1 MLVSPKHFENHLTL
15 AERCGTLRRS
25 VFIFIARFHPSN
37 RLRNAGIMITVDEA
51 LGIVL
56 DRVATLGGEVV
67 ALAHAHLRILAE
79 EVFADMDL
87 PPFDRARMDGYA
99 LRSADA
105 AVAPFRLKVIGE
117 IAAGASYDGELR
129 AGEAIKIFTGAP
141 VPRGADAVQKVEVTE
156 PQGDSVA
163 IHEAVKPGQFIT
175 RRASE
180 VREGEKVAAAGRAIG
195 AAELAALASFGYGH
209 VRVGRRPRVA
219 VISTGSELIEV
230 DRKPVG
236 AQIRNSNCY
245 TLAAY
250 GQAAGAVVENLGTV
264 EDSLPATRSA
274 LARAAETNDVVITS
288 GGVSMGDYDLVKA
301 ALKEI
306 GAEVY
311 FDRVS
316 IRPGKPTV
324 FARRGETYFF
334 GLPGNPV
341 STSVTFNVFAR
352 PAIRRLQG
360 ASDPLL
366 PAVTATLRHAIKDA
380 SGRRSYL
387 PARLFIREGRAL
399 VESLKWG
406 GSSDL
411 VAFMKANA
419 LIVVPEATHA
429 IAEGEAVEV
438 LALGGGLV

>member
-1 MLVSPKHFENHLTL
+1 
-15 AERCGTLRRS
+15 
-25 VFIFIARFHPSN
+25 
-37 RLRNAGIMITVDEA
+37 MITVDEA
-51 LGIVL
+51 LNIVL
-56 DRVATLGGEVV
+56 DSVEALGDETV
-67 ALAHAHLRILAE
+67 ALTDAHQRILAE
-79 EVFADMDL
+79 DLFADLDL

-99 LRSADA
+99 LRATDA
-105 AVAPFRLKVIGE
+105 ATAPVRLKVIGE
-117 IAAGASYDGELR
+117 IAAGASYDGELH

-141 VPRGADAVQKVEVTE
+141 VPGGADAVQKVEVTE
-156 PQGDSVA
+156 REGDFVN

-180 VREGEKVAAAGRAIG
+180 VREGERVAGSGRAIG
-195 AAELAALASFGYGH
+195 AAELAALASFGYAS

-219 VISTGSELIEV
+219 VISTGSELV
-230 DRKPVG
+230 DVARKPVG

-245 TLAAY
+245 TIAAY
-250 GQAAGAVVENLGTV
+250 GEAAGAMVQNLGTV
-264 EDSLPATRSA
+264 EDTLPATRSA
-274 LARAAETNDVVITS
+274 LQRAAEANDVIITS

-301 ALKEI
+301 ALKEL
-306 GAEVY
+306 GAEIY
-311 FDRVS
+311 FDQVS

-360 ASDPLL
+360 AADPLL
-366 PAVTATLRHAIKDA
+366 PTVTATLSHSIKDA
-380 SGRRSYL
+380 SNRRSYL
-387 PARLFIREGRAL
+387 PAHLLIREGRAL
-399 VESLKWG
+399 AESLKWG

-419 LIVVPEATHA
+419 LIIVREDTHA
-429 IAEGEAVEV
+429 IAEGETVEV
-438 LALGGGLV
+438 LALGADLM